1 MSRQIEYRVREEL
14 IALQFPLIMGIVNVT
29 PDSFYKKSRNISVD
43 EACESARQMWSDG
56 AGIIDIGGAS
66 SRPGALP
73 PTPEEELGRV
83 IPVIE
88 QIVRTDPHIILS
100 IDTYRSE
107 VVRAAIEAGAHLIN
121 DISAGQS
128 DPKMIDTVA
137 SLKVPYIA
145 MHMQGTP
152 QTMQDNPTY
161 EDITLDVLDYFYRLI
176 HRLHERGIYDI
187 IIDPGF
193 GFGKTRM
200 HNYELLYKLH
210 VLKSLE
216 CPILAGI
223 SRKSMIYKLLGKT
236 SEEALIGG
244 AALHWELLSQGADIL
259 RVHDVAETLDII
271 RIFEQTKHLNSR
283 IAD

>member
-1 MSRQIEYRVREEL
+1 MSKQVEFRVKDS
-14 IALQFPLIMGIVNVT
+14 IISFKFPLIMGIVNVT
-29 PDSFYKKSRNISVD
+29 PDSFFAQSRVTSTDKAWDI
-43 EACESARQMWSDG
+43 ARQMWSNG

-73 PTPEEELGRV
+73 PTLDEELDRV

-88 QIVRTDPHIILS
+88 RIALQDPEMIIS

-107 VVRAAIEAGAHLIN
+107 VAAAAINAGAHIVN
-121 DISAGQS
+121 DISAGTA
-128 DPKMIDTVA
+128 DPAMIHTVA

-152 QTMQDNPTY
+152 LTMQDNPRY
-161 EDITLDVLDYFYRLI
+161 DNIALEVLDYFYQLI
-176 HRLHERGIYDI
+176 HELHEKGVYDI

-193 GFGKTRM
+193 GFGKTIM

-210 VLKSLE
+210 VLKSLD

-223 SRKSMIYKLLGKT
+223 SRKSMIYKLLDKT
-236 SEEALIGG
+236 ADQALIGG

-259 RVHDVAETLDII
+259 RVHDVEETLDVV
-271 RIFEQTKHLNSR
+271 RIFEQTKHLNSKLSL
-283 IAD
+283 

>member
-1 MSRQIEYRVREEL
+1 MSKQVEFRVKDS
-14 IALQFPLIMGIVNVT
+14 IISFKFPLIMGIVNVT
-29 PDSFYKKSRNISVD
+29 PDSFFAQSRVTSTDKAWDI
-43 EACESARQMWSDG
+43 ARQMWSNG

-73 PTPEEELGRV
+73 PTLDEELDRV

-88 QIVRTDPHIILS
+88 RIALQDPEMIIS

-107 VVRAAIEAGAHLIN
+107 VAAAAINAGAHIVN
-121 DISAGQS
+121 DISAGTA
-128 DPKMIDTVA
+128 DPAMIHTVA

-152 QTMQDNPTY
+152 LTMQDNPRY
-161 EDITLDVLDYFYRLI
+161 DNIALEVLDYFYQLI
-176 HRLHERGIYDI
+176 HELHEKGVYDI

-193 GFGKTRM
+193 GFGKTIM

-210 VLKSLE
+210 VLKSLD
-216 CPILAGI
+216 CPVLAGI
-223 SRKSMIYKLLGKT
+223 SRKSMIYKLLDKT
-236 SEEALIGG
+236 ADQALIGG

-259 RVHDVAETLDII
+259 RVHDVEETLDVV
-271 RIFEQTKHLNSR
+271 RIFEQTKHLNSKLSL
-283 IAD
+283 